1 MRTLIVTALLIAAGC
16 TGARE
21 LRLDRDDIVGTT
33 WREVCVAPEIAE
45 ATIRLEP
52 DGRLAWSYDTPGSLT
67 VEDTHTWT
75 VEDGALWV
83 RWTNGR
89 AVSRYRATADP
100 MRLDADS
107 SSFCVDAMP
116 WLERVQ

>member
-1 MRTLIVTALLIAAGC
+1 MRALLATALFIVGCAA
-16 TGARE
+16 ARE
-21 LRLDRDDIVGTT
+21 LRLDRDALVGTT
-33 WREVCVAPEIAE
+33 WREVCLAPEIAE

-52 DGRLAWSYDTPGSLT
+52 DGRLAWSYDTPDSLV
-67 VEDTHTWT
+67 VEDTHTWA

-89 AVSRYRATADP
+89 AVSRYRATPDP

-116 WLERVQ
+116 WLERVR